1 VPPAPAAVK
10 LEKMRTSTLGQ
21 GAPFLRDLLECMRR
35 WPFRHGEAVSIAV
48 RDV

>member
-1 VPPAPAAVK
+1 MELKKIRASA
-10 LEKMRTSTLGQ
+10 LSQ

>member
-1 VPPAPAAVK
+1 VME
-10 LEKMRTSTLGQ
+10 LEQMRASALGQ

-35 WPFRHGEAVSIAV
+35 RPFRHGEAVSIAV